1 MTMNKEPW
9 ERQLHQG
16 LEQLDRWATP
26 SEIDIQAWE
35 QLIVEEQSEQRRKLK
50 RELTMFLIV
59 ATVML
64 ILVLLSL
71 LRIPQLFIGIQV
83 VAIIG
88 FPLLWL
94 FRLRKR
100 VTY

>member
-9 ERQLHQG
+9 EQQLHQG
-16 LEQLDRWATP
+16 MEQLDRWATP

-35 QLIVEEQSEQRRKLK
+35 QLIVEEQSVQRRKLK
-50 RELTMFLIV
+50 RELMMFLIV

>member
-16 LEQLDRWATP
+16 LEQMERWTTP
-26 SEIDIQAWE
+26 REVDIQAWE
-35 QLIVEEQSEQRRKLK
+35 QLIVEEQSLQRRKLK

-59 ATVML
+59 AIVML
-64 ILVLLSL
+64 ILVLLSF
-71 LRIPQLFIGIQV
+71 LRIPQVFVGMQV
-83 VAIIG
+83 VALIG

-94 FRLRKR
+94 FRLRKK